1 MSFIYEHHLSEMLSL
16 QEKNYNSVTE
26 IAIHQTTKQVTINFG
41 ALVSRNACV
50 CVFSEYKKSM
60 LVCLWQQKVM
70 ELTLSGHR
78 CCSPASGFIFFLFF
92 FFKQQRVERKLRAKN
107 TKILTTS
114 RSSSAGTEA
123 VCVCIGR

>member
-50 CVFSEYKKSM
+50 CVVN
-60 LVCLWQQKVM
+60 LV
-70 ELTLSGHR
+70 
-78 CCSPASGFIFFLFF
+78 
-92 FFKQQRVERKLRAKN
+92 N
-107 TKILTTS
+107 TKNQCWFVCGS
-114 RSSSAGTEA
+114 RK
-123 VCVCIGR
+123 